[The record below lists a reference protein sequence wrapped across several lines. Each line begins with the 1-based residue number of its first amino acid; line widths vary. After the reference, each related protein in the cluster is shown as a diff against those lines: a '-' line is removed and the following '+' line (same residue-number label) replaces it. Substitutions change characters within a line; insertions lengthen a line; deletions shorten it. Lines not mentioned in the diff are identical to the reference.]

1 MHFQN
6 INSIYSRL
14 PKKLNIDY
22 GFDLKT
28 KSEYSNFYKNCQI
41 DFVSLV
47 MYYVIIFSFGGEYE
61 SKGTCKKI

>member
-1 MHFQN
+1 M
-6 INSIYSRL
+6 
-14 PKKLNIDY
+14 DY

-28 KSEYSNFYKNCQI
+28 KRKYSNFYKNCQI